1 MLPATVALQNH
12 ESDGVEP
19 WRWEESVVGRA
30 DPAVLPGAATC
41 PALQGPTLPDVIR
54 RPLAVMFAAGPSCPL
69 NTAAS
74 VIQPASDKGATS
86 VRASGGLSAGAERL
100 RPLRCGDPDL
110 QFAVRRQLVARDQA
124 LEPWSPPQWRIE
136 GIDAQQR
143 KRDRGRDREQVFELV
158 EGGIVLPGPYID
170 LNQVEH
176 RTGSG

>member
-1 MLPATVALQNH
+1 MPEL
-12 ESDGVEP
+12 
-19 WRWEESVVGRA
+19 
-30 DPAVLPGAATC
+30 
-41 PALQGPTLPDVIR
+41 
-54 RPLAVMFAAGPSCPL
+54 FAAGTQRLVAEPP
-69 NTAAS
+69 
-74 VIQPASDKGATS
+74 
-86 VRASGGLSAGAERL
+86 VRASGGLSAGAEH
-100 RPLRCGDPDL
+100 L

>member
-1 MLPATVALQNH
+1 MFAQDLAALSTPLRASFSLPAT
-12 ESDGVEP
+12 
-19 WRWEESVVGRA
+19 RA
-30 DPAVLPGAATC
+30 PP
-41 PALQGPTLPDVIR
+41 P
-54 RPLAVMFAAGPSCPL
+54 
-69 NTAAS
+69 
-74 VIQPASDKGATS
+74 
-86 VRASGGLSAGAERL
+86 VRASGGLAAGAERL

-110 QFAVRRQLVARDQA
+110 QFAVRRQLAARDQA